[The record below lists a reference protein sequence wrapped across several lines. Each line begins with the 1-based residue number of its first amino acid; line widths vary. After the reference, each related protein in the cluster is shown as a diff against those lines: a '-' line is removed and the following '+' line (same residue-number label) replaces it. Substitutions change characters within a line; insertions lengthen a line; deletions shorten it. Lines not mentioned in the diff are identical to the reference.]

1 MRLAAGLVVLAFAA
15 CPAAAEV
22 TVRVSGGHVDLA
34 ATAAPLADILDRLG
48 RQTGMKVVYEGPA
61 PRQLVTLSIQG
72 RTPAETVLSVLEG
85 LGVNFALVAD
95 PSGAGVQTLIVA
107 GASAAT
113 AAASSPA
120 PSRAVPGPRR
130 PFGPPPGSSPDT
142 VDPGIEEEGED
153 VPDDS
158 GVPILPIGGGEMAD
172 PGAAPDAG
180 ATPAA
185 VPGTGPG
192 ANAAPRLPGNIP
204 FPPTSP
210 MPGFSASPF
219 TPQPQPFPVPPA
231 NPPAPAAPNPEENP
245 ASTVPPPP

>member
-1 MRLAAGLVVLAFAA
+1 VRPAAALVGLALAAS
-15 CPAAAEV
+15 PAAAEV
-22 TVRVSGGHVDLA
+22 TVRVTGGHVDLA
-34 ATAAPLADILDRLG
+34 ATAAPLAEVLDRLG

-107 GASAAT
+107 GASTAT

-120 PSRAVPGPRR
+120 PARAPSGPRR
-130 PFGPPPGSSPDT
+130 PFGPPLGSSPDT
-142 VDPGIEEEGED
+142 GDPGLEEEEED
-153 VPDDS
+153 VPEDS
-158 GVPILPIGGGEMAD
+158 GIPILPPGGEMAD

-180 ATPAA
+180 PA
-185 VPGTGPG
+185 PG
-192 ANAAPRLPGNIP
+192 ANAAPRLPGNVP
-204 FPPTSP
+204 LPPASP

-231 NPPAPAAPNPEENP
+231 SAPAPAAPNPEENP

>member
-1 MRLAAGLVVLAFAA
+1 MRPAAALVGLALAAS
-15 CPAAAEV
+15 PAAAEV
-22 TVRVSGGHVDLA
+22 MVRVSGGHVDLA
-34 ATAAPLADILDRLG
+34 ATAAPLAEVLDRLG

-107 GASAAT
+107 GASTAT

-120 PSRAVPGPRR
+120 PSRMPAPPRR
-130 PFGPPPGSSPDT
+130 PFGLPPGSSPDT
-142 VDPGIEEEGED
+142 VDPGLEEEEED
-153 VPDDS
+153 VPEDS
-158 GVPILPIGGGEMAD
+158 GIPILPPGGEMAE
-172 PGAAPDAG
+172 PAAAPDA
-180 ATPAA
+180 AN
-185 VPGTGPG
+185 VPGGVPG
-192 ANAAPRLPGNIP
+192 ANAAPRLPANVP
-204 FPPTSP
+204 LPPPSP

-231 NPPAPAAPNPEENP
+231 NAPAPAAPNPEENP